1 MLCNSATPIKETV
14 SILISVNRRS
24 SAAKG
29 IFDFDLG
36 IGDHPPASAVRPGGF
51 HLPDYQITQLPNLNG
66 GTPPHLFQSSQGLK
80 DLAQN
85 IASDALQFSRTHK
98 RDSFHPNQR

>member
-1 MLCNSATPIKETV
+1 MLGNSAAPIKETA

-36 IGDHPPASAVRPGGF
+36 IG
-51 HLPDYQITQLPNLNG
+51 
-66 GTPPHLFQSSQGLK
+66 
-80 DLAQN
+80 
-85 IASDALQFSRTHK
+85 ALSHA
-98 RDSFHPNQR
+98 